1 MLGYERIEKIQ
12 NITVGIFIIFGLV
25 ALGWLIFKFNDFPTA
40 MSKINSYEVGVQF
53 ASSPGAQ
60 KDTPV
65 RFCGYQVGR
74 VTSVK
79 PPEMRDELQDGV
91 KTGRRYFQSL
101 VIMNIDKQ
109 YSNIPINVNVQLMSR
124 GLGSSYIEMVPE
136 PNLPTIPMEERRAV
150 PSIFLTNGMVLQG
163 HVGTS
168 TELISADTQKKLDD
182 LLNGLVLLVNNTNDI
197 IGDVNNKEN
206 IKQSLANLSEATAE
220 TTTAIKQLETFVLS
234 ANQSSEELTEM
245 IKTAKQI
252 LAKVDSGQGT
262 AGRIVNDAK
271 FYESLFENSKEL
283 KILLDEMQK
292 FVKQANEKGLK
303 IKL

>member
-12 NITVGIFIIFGLV
+12 NITVGIFIIFGLI

-40 MSKINSYEVGVQF
+40 VSKFNSYEVGVQF

-74 VTSVK
+74 VTDVK
-79 PPEMRDELQDGV
+79 PPEMRDELKDGV

-109 YSNIPINVNVQLMSR
+109 FSNIPTNVDVQLITR
-124 GLGSSYIEMVPE
+124 GLGSSYIEMAPE
-136 PNLPTIPMEERRAV
+136 PNLPEISMEETGVA
-150 PSIFLTNGMVLQG
+150 PSLFLRNGMVLQG

-168 TELISADTQKKLDD
+168 TDLLSAETQKKVDE
-182 LLNGLVLLVNNTNDI
+182 LLNSLILVINNTNDI

-206 IKQSLANLSEATAE
+206 VKLSLANLSEATAE
-220 TTTAIKQLETFVLS
+220 TKAVIKQFETFMVS
-234 ANQSSEELTEM
+234 ANQTTEELTGM
-245 IKTAKQI
+245 LKSAKEI
-252 LAKVDSGQGT
+252 MAKIDSGQGS
-262 AGRIVNDAK
+262 AGRLVNDAR
-271 FYESLFENSKEL
+271 FYESLLENSKQL
-283 KILLDEMQK
+283 NMLLEEMQK
-292 FVKQANEKGLK
+292 FVKKLNEKG
-303 IKL
+303 IKVQL

>member
-12 NITVGIFIIFGLV
+12 NITVGIFLIFGLI

-40 MSKINSYEVGVQF
+40 MSKLNSYEVGVQF

-79 PPEMRDELQDGV
+79 PPEMRDELEDGV

-101 VIMNIDKQ
+101 VLMSIDKQ
-109 YSNIPINVNVQLMSR
+109 YSNIPTNVDIQLITR
-124 GLGSSYIEMVPE
+124 GLGSSYIEMVPA
-136 PNLPTIPMEERRAV
+136 PNLPEIPLEEVGVA
-150 PSIFLTNGMVLQG
+150 PSLFLRSGMVLQG
-163 HVGTS
+163 RVGTS
-168 TELISADTQKKLDD
+168 TEFLSSETQNKLDE
-182 LLNGLVLLVNNTNDI
+182 LLSSLVLVVNNANDI

-206 IKQSLANLSEATAE
+206 VKQSLANLSEATAE
-220 TTTAIKQLETFVLS
+220 TKAVIKQFETFMVS
-234 ANQSSEELTEM
+234 INQSTEELTQM
-245 IKTAKQI
+245 LKSAKEI
-252 LAKVDSGQGT
+252 MAKIESGQGT
-262 AGRIVNDAK
+262 AGRLVNDAR
-271 FYESLFENSKEL
+271 FYESLLENSKQL
-283 KILLDEMQK
+283 NMLLEEMQK